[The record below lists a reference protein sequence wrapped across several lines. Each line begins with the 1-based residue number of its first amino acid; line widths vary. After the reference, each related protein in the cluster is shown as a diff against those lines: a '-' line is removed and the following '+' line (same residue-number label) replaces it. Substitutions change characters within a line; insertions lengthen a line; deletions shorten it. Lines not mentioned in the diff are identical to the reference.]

1 MELFDQPD
9 PSGGGGGGGLDY
21 MIFKDPFQP
30 KLFYDLLENF
40 EVLLGFINT

>member
-1 MELFDQPD
+1 MELCDETD
-9 PSGGGGGGGLDY
+9 PADGRRVGLHD
-21 MIFKDPFQP
+21 FKDPFQP